1 MRDLSGAPGRDLIP
15 ALRDLARDR
24 PLEVSVRGGCMAPAL
39 AEGERVEVVPAR
51 RYWPGDV
58 LVFRAADG
66 RLLAHRLL
74 GYRRH
79 AGRLALVTRGDG
91 CPCLDSPVLPE
102 RVVGRVR
109 GAVAPAARVRAA
121 AAFLALGLR
130 RVRRILV
137 GRWAS
142 ASSS

>member
-1 MRDLSGAPGRDLIP
+1 MPNLPSPPGRDLVP
-15 ALRDLARDR
+15 ALRDLARDQ
-24 PLEVSVRGGCMAPAL
+24 PLAVAVRGGCMAPTL

-51 RYWPGDV
+51 LYWPGDV

-79 AGRLALVTRGDG
+79 GGRLALVTRGDG
-91 CPCLDSPVLPE
+91 CPCLDSPVPPE

-109 GAVAPAARVRAA
+109 GAAAPAARARAV
-121 AAFLALGLR
+121 AAFVVLGLR
-130 RVRRILV
+130 RARRIVVRRWV
-137 GRWAS
+137 SAS
-142 ASSS
+142 AS